1 MNNCT
6 CAKSSMIRNFVAAGF
21 IGLISF
27 ASISCQSGE
36 SVVSDNSEGKKATV
50 ASTAAS
56 PGANA
61 APGTDPAT
69 PATPAGSV
77 GQNAATTAPADMAEM
92 KKEDEFAPQGEQK
105 GNLMG
110 GSGITITKAKPAP
123 TPEPDPFPAR
133 PTPAIVM
140 KDGKIVQPWQAPAD
154 AAAVVN
160 PYKGK
165 PDAVKLG
172 RMYYNQKCVDCHGK
186 SGLGNGWMSR
196 GLLRPPTNLA
206 SKVVQANTDGE
217 LFWKI
222 TKGKS
227 PMPAHGVRFD
237 DEQRWYIVSFLRTL
251 KQ

>member
-6 CAKSSMIRNFVAAGF
+6 CAKSAMIRNFAAASL
-21 IGLISF
+21 IGLIAF

-36 SVVSDNSEGKKATV
+36 SVVSDNSEGKKAPV
-50 ASTAAS
+50 ASTASS

-61 APGTDPAT
+61 APSTDPAT
-69 PATPAGSV
+69 PSGTVA
-77 GQNAATTAPADMAEM
+77 QNAASTAPAEM
-92 KKEDEFAPQGEQK
+92 KKEDEFALQGEQK

-140 KDGKIVQPWQAPAD
+140 KDGKIVQPWQAPAV
-154 AAAVVN
+154 AAAVAN
-160 PYKGK
+160 PYKDK

-206 SKVVQANTDGE
+206 SKVVQANSDGE

-222 TKGKS
+222 TMGKS

>member
-77 GQNAATTAPADMAEM
+77 GQNAASTAPADM

-237 DEQRWYIVSFLRTL
+237 DEQRWYIVTFLRTL